1 MKTLKYF
8 VIGLT
13 ALLTFNSC
21 GESFFDTEYTTY
33 LHEEES
39 TEAAGRN
46 PDVFPN
52 GMWSWNIAYQGR
64 HDSFGFMSVC
74 KYLEVMGE
82 DIAFRT
88 SSWFNYDYQLDYR
101 LEQWVRTS
109 TIWTHFYTLI
119 GKANDVLLL
128 YPNGGETANEKA
140 LLGQAYAIRGMS
152 YYYLIQIYQDY
163 LAANGTSFNLD
174 APGVPIIYNA
184 TDGKTEEEMAAAK
197 GRNTVAD
204 VFEFIQM
211 NLEKGVELLSDGFVR
226 KNKNFIDVSVANGLL
241 ARFYL
246 LTQQWQK
253 AADAAKAAR
262 QGYVIMEPKELSSG
276 FNDVSNDEW
285 MWGFKHTTE
294 TATSYASFFSHMDCN
309 NVGYGRS
316 YPFLI
321 DAKLYGQIS
330 DTDSRKALFNGPD
343 GDPKA
348 KYAGAKRPYAARKF
362 KMKDSFLG
370 DYIYMRAAEMVLIE
384 AEAYAHLGNGSKAAT
399 VLKELMSK
407 RDPQWNESS
416 VDVEDVYLQRR
427 IELWGEG
434 FTYFDLKRLN
444 KGIAR
449 NYQGTNHNYR
459 FVVPAHDVRWTF
471 QIPRS
476 EIQENDRI
484 DQSEQNP

>member
-1 MKTLKYF
+1 MKTVKYF
-8 VIGLT
+8 VIGLA

-21 GESFFDTEYTTY
+21 GSDFLDTEYTTY
-33 LHEEES
+33 LGEKEAG
-39 TEAAGRN
+39 EAAGKN
-46 PDVFPN
+46 PDVFTN
-52 GMWSWNIAYQGR
+52 GMWAWNVAYQDR

-82 DIAFRT
+82 DIAFQT

-109 TIWTHFYTLI
+109 TIWSHFYTLI
-119 GKANDVLLL
+119 TKANEIIQL
-128 YPNGGETANEKA
+128 YPDGGSTAGEKG
-140 LLGQAYAIRGMS
+140 LLGQAYAVRGMS

-163 LAANGTSFNLD
+163 LSANGSSFNLD
-174 APGVPIIYNA
+174 KPGVPIMYNVM
-184 TDGKTEEEMAAAK
+184 DGKTEEEIAAAK
-197 GRNTVAD
+197 GRNTVKD
-204 VFEFIQM
+204 VFEFAQY
-211 NLEKGVELLSDGFVR
+211 NLEKGVELLSEGFVR
-226 KNKNFIDVSVANGLL
+226 KNKNSIDLGVAQGLL

-253 AADAAKAAR
+253 AADAANAAR
-262 QGYVIMEPKELSSG
+262 KGYTIMDDKGLAEGFSSE
-276 FNDVSNDEW
+276 SNSEW
-285 MWGFKHTTE
+285 MWGFHHTTE
-294 TATSYASFFSHMDCN
+294 TTTSYASFLSHMDTN
-309 NVGYGRS
+309 GAGYGRN

-321 DAKLYGQIS
+321 DAKLYSQIS
-330 DTDSRKALFNGPD
+330 DTDFRKALFNGPE
-343 GDPKA
+343 GDPTA
-348 KYAGAKRPYAARKF
+348 QMAGAQKPYANRKF
-362 KMKDSFLG
+362 KLLDNFLG
-370 DYIYMRAAEMVLIE
+370 DYIYMRASEMVLIE

-444 KGIAR
+444 KGIDR
-449 NYQGTNHNYR
+449 SYQGNNHRYR
-459 FVVPAHDVRWTF
+459 LVYPAHDVVWTY

-476 EIQENDRI
+476 EIQENDLI
-484 DQSEQNP
+484 SESDQNP